1 MSKKKKL
8 QNSKTVQG
16 KKSAKP
22 QKNNSQRVRA
32 RLQKAFTIV
41 ALLLS
46 SATVVGIIAMF
57 ALTTSYSS
65 AMTEYGFS
73 QGDIGKAMTDFAEAR
88 SSLRAAVGYTNDS
101 TIMEMKFT
109 YDAYKDKF
117 KTAFEDIKGACVA
130 SDEKELYAKISDELD
145 EYWKLSDDIMGIEDG
160 EDSVTATVADNAQNR
175 EYMELKGKYVVIY
188 TDFVQ
193 LMDMKV
199 EKGNKLEKTLI
210 IVKWVLVVVMILILC
225 VAFLMAKRFGD
236 HIAAGI
242 EKPLNALQSRLK
254 TFAQGD
260 LNSPFPEVKV
270 RDEIAEMIDETRNM
284 ATTLDTI
291 ISDAGDILG
300 AMADG
305 NYAVDSKIQEQ
316 YVGQFVA
323 LRDAMDKMNTKM
335 SATLREVAE
344 ASGQVR
350 AGSENLA
357 ESSQELAEGATEQ
370 AGAVEELTATI
381 ETITDNVAKTSED
394 LLVAYRS
401 AKTYADEADQSR
413 AQMESMM
420 EAMNRINET
429 SQKIATII
437 SDIEDIASQTNLLS
451 LNAAIEAAR
460 AGEAGRGFAV
470 VAEQIGHLAEQSA
483 KSAVDTR
490 QLIEG
495 ALHEIESGN
504 EAARNATESME
515 RVVGGIKEI
524 AQSAKSLSENSA
536 EQAKAMEEAEK
547 GVEQISDVVQSN
559 SAASEQC
566 SATSQQLSA
575 QSETL
580 NELTSAFI
588 LK

>member
-1 MSKKKKL
+1 MFKRGAYMTKKSKKVHKTKRNN
-8 QNSKTVQG
+8 QN
-16 KKSAKP
+16 
-22 QKNNSQRVRA
+22 VRA
-32 RLQKAFTIV
+32 RLQKAFSTV
-41 ALLLS
+41 ALLFS
-46 SATVVGIIAMF
+46 IATAMGIIAMF
-57 ALTTSYSS
+57 TLTTFYSS
-65 AMTEYGFS
+65 ALTEYGFA
-73 QGDIGKAMTDFAEAR
+73 QGDIGQAMFSFSEAR
-88 SSLRAAVGYTNDS
+88 SSLRAAVGYDNES

-109 YDAYKDKF
+109 YNSYKQQF
-117 KTAFEDIKGACVA
+117 EEAFASIERNCASKEEREIYEKIKG
-130 SDEKELYAKISDELD
+130 ELD
-145 EYWKLSDDIMGIEDG
+145 DYWASSDSIMGITDG
-160 EDSVTATVADNAQNR
+160 EESVTSTVAENAQNR

-188 TDFVQ
+188 TNFVA
-193 LMDMKV
+193 LKDLKV
-199 EKGNKLEKTLI
+199 EKGDQLEKRLAI
-210 IVKWVLVVVMILILC
+210 FKYVLVVLMVLILI
-225 VAFLMAKRFGD
+225 VAFALSQKFGNR
-236 HIAAGI
+236 ISKGI
-242 EKPLNALQSRLK
+242 EKPLNDLQSRLK

-260 LNSPFPEVKV
+260 LSSPFPEVKV
-270 RDEIAEMIDETRNM
+270 QDEIAEMIEETRKM
-284 ATTLDTI
+284 AQTLDVI
-291 ISDAGDILG
+291 ITDAGEILG

-305 NYAVDSKIQEQ
+305 NYAVDSQIQEQ

-323 LRDAMDKMNTKM
+323 LKDAMDKMNTKM
-335 SATLREVAE
+335 NTTLREVAE

-370 AGAVEELTATI
+370 AGAVEQLTATI
-381 ETITDNVAKTSED
+381 ETITASVAKTSED
-394 LLVAYRS
+394 LLESYRS
-401 AKTYADEADQSR
+401 ARAYADEADQSR
-413 AQMESMM
+413 VEMESMM
-420 EAMNRINET
+420 AAMQRINET

-495 ALHEIESGN
+495 ALTEIESGN

-515 RVVGGIKEI
+515 RVVNGIKEI
-524 AQSAKSLSENSA
+524 AQSSKTLSENSA

-566 SATSQQLSA
+566 SATSEELSA
-575 QSETL
+575 QSESL

-588 LK
+588 LKKF